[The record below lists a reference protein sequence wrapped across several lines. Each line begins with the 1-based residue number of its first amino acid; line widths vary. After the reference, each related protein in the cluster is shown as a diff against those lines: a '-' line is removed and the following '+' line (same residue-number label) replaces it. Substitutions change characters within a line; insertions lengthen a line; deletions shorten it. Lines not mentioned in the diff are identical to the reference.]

1 MSFGCEFSGTYPFT
15 ARRIVLAKRILII
28 DDDPVILDA
37 VKTILE
43 DMGHRVDGY
52 TSSTEGEQA
61 ALSQHYDL
69 ILMDLRMPV
78 KDGAAVT
85 ASIRANKPEVK
96 ILIITGHPGDPLAR
110 KALDAGAKG
119 LLKKPFEI
127 GKVLE
132 FLSG

>member
-1 MSFGCEFSGTYPFT
+1 
-15 ARRIVLAKRILII
+15 LAKRILII

-85 ASIRANKPEVK
+85 ASILANK
-96 ILIITGHPGDPLAR
+96 TGSEDPDHHR
-110 KALDAGAKG
+110 PPWRSSCPKG
-119 LLKKPFEI
+119 VGCRSQGTAQET
-127 GKVLE
+127 V
-132 FLSG
+132 

>member
-1 MSFGCEFSGTYPFT
+1 LGKH
-15 ARRIVLAKRILII
+15 VLII
-28 DDDPVILDA
+28 DDDSVILDA

-43 DMGHRVDGY
+43 DMGHQVDGY
-52 TSSTEGEQA
+52 TDSTEGEQA
-61 ALSQHYDL
+61 ALAEEYDL

-85 ASIRANKPEVK
+85 ASILATQPDAK
-96 ILIITGHPGDPLAR
+96 ILIITGHPTDPLAR

-127 GKVLE
+127 GKVLD

>member
-1 MSFGCEFSGTYPFT
+1 ME
-15 ARRIVLAKRILII
+15 KRVLII

-43 DMGHRVDGY
+43 DMGYQVDGY
-52 TSSTEGEQA
+52 TSSPEGEQA
-61 ALSQHYDL
+61 ALAEEYDL
-69 ILMDLRMPV
+69 ILMDLRMPE

-85 ASIRANKPEVK
+85 ASILAKKPAVK
-96 ILIITGHPGDPLAR
+96 ILLITGHPTDPLAR
-110 KALDAGAKG
+110 RALDAGAKG

-127 GKVLE
+127 GKVLD

>member
-1 MSFGCEFSGTYPFT
+1 LG
-15 ARRIVLAKRILII
+15 KRILII
-28 DDDPVILDA
+28 DDDPTILDA

-52 TSSTEGEQA
+52 TSSTKGEQA

-85 ASIRANKPEVK
+85 AGILAGKPEAK

-110 KALDAGAKG
+110 KALEAGAKG

-132 FLSG
+132 HLSG